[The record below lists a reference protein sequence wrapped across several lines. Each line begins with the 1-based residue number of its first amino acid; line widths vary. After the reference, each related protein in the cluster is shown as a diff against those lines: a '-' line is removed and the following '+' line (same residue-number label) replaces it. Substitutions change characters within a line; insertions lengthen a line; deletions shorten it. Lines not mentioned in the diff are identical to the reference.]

1 MALVFVRCPRT
12 RRCVFTGIEADPDSF
27 DLVLSGPKSLECRY
41 CRKEHVW
48 TKRDAMLVDPNR
60 WSDLPEIEVCF
71 TRRSKIPSEPL
82 AERAADRDFYCADG
96 FPGSPSSPGA
106 TARRSNN
113 SRSRLSARVLGAAPA
128 GRRTKVSWNDST
140 RFGTI
145 HR

>member
-1 MALVFVRCPRT
+1 
-12 RRCVFTGIEADPDSF
+12 VFTGIEADPDSF

-60 WSDLPEIEVCF
+60 WSDLPEIDVCF

-82 AERAADRDFYCADG
+82 AERAAERDFYCEWNESGSGSPTGSLDRRARPAPRLGDPIILD
-96 FPGSPSSPGA
+96 PGSRPGLL
-106 TARRSNN
+106 ARRP
-113 SRSRLSARVLGAAPA
+113 REKQIKG
-128 GRRTKVSWNDST
+128 SWNDST